1 VVGRLWTG
9 FMWLRTGITG
19 RLFQTQLWIFI
30 FTTIRISNK
39 YFNVFAFRN
48 GRKYDIEVS
57 HHEIR
62 LGIVGCLIWLSTDRW
77 WAVVKMVMNSNIS

>member
-1 VVGRLWTG
+1 
-9 FMWLRTGITG
+9 M
-19 RLFQTQLWIFI
+19 
-30 FTTIRISNK
+30 
-39 YFNVFAFRN
+39 FRN

-57 HHEIR
+57 LQEIR